1 VVKTIQLR
9 TYTIV
14 DGEFDAF
21 LEWWKEWMPRVRPAA
36 GFAIEFAYA
45 VRESNQ
51 FVWAVSVEGDEAA
64 FLELESSY
72 MASQGRAEA
81 FAGVPQRVAVS
92 KVGFV
97 EALA

>member
-1 VVKTIQLR
+1 MKTIQLR

-45 VRESNQ
+45 VRASNQ
-51 FVWAVSVEGDEAA
+51 FVWAVSAAGDEAA
-64 FLELESSY
+64 FLELESTY
-72 MASQGRAEA
+72 MASDARAEA

-92 KVGFV
+92 VVHFV
-97 EALA
+97 EPLA

>member
-1 VVKTIQLR
+1 MKTIQLR

-45 VRESNQ
+45 VREANQ
-51 FVWAVSVEGDEAA
+51 FVWAVSAEGDEAA
-64 FLELESSY
+64 FVELETTY
-72 MASQGRAEA
+72 LASEGRAEA
-81 FAGVPQRVAVS
+81 FAGVPQRVAASTVH
-92 KVGFV
+92 FV
-97 EALA
+97 EPLA

>member
-1 VVKTIQLR
+1 VKTIQLR

-14 DGEFDAF
+14 DGELDAF
-21 LEWWKEWMPRVRPAA
+21 LEWWRAWMPRLRPEA

-51 FVWAVSVEGDEAA
+51 FVWAVSAEGDEAA
-64 FLELESSY
+64 FLELESTY
-72 MASQGRAEA
+72 MASDQRAEA
-81 FAGVPQRVAVS
+81 FAGVPQRVAASAVQ
-92 KVGFV
+92 FV